1 MKYFLSLLGML
12 SISLLPVP
20 GSPGESSP
28 ASRIRAAY
36 RNYYQGLL
44 HYSEGHFGRA
54 ESHLQRAHQIAPENF
69 NFSLALALCL
79 SRVEQGGE
87 GLSLL
92 GRTALPATDPYYEH
106 KRAIRLFVKGMVLY
120 YTGRST
126 DAIRELERSIEAARL
141 LHMPDVEAT
150 FENALGFVILHH
162 QGSGSNHSDE
172 LPLHYHVH
180 RRDMMKALQ
189 HFERAL
195 AVHPQHVSA
204 RKNARML
211 WDTLQLAPPAAI
223 RRSDTAGRRGVS
235 SLVTGLPQDVER
247 VRELAGYDEV
257 LLLVDISGSMTQE
270 QVLCMGLSRF
280 EVMRNLGLYL
290 VRELP
295 DTAGLALGTVGG
307 DCGDAPKQWIATDS
321 MGRRDLTYVIR
332 FLTAHGTTPLLERVE
347 QSVALFSDRPGKS
360 RAIFLISDGANV
372 CRSGGED
379 ICGWASRIRR
389 AGITIN
395 VLTFLDASF
404 NNVEAFSDYGCLA
417 DHTGGRIFY
426 LDNVRCAF
434 TDLSFKLLDNLQLRL
449 PPLQKVYCWGPQIE
463 SLWAIFPEEK

>member
-1 MKYFLSLLGML
+1 MKYLLSLLGIL
-12 SISLLPVP
+12 SVSLLPVP
-20 GSPGESSP
+20 DAPAP

-44 HYSEGHFGRA
+44 HYSEGHFHRA
-54 ESHLQRAHQIAPENF
+54 ENHLQRAHQIAPANF

-79 SRVEQGGE
+79 SRVEQGEE

-92 GRTALPATDPYYEH
+92 GRTALAPTDPYYEH
-106 KRAIRLFVKGMVLY
+106 KQAIRLFVKGMVLY
-120 YTGRST
+120 YAGRST
-126 DAIRELERSIEAARL
+126 DAIRELEHSIEAARL

-180 RRDMMKALQ
+180 RRDMAKALQ

-195 AVHPQHVSA
+195 AVKPEHAAA

-211 WDTLQLAPPAAI
+211 WDTLQQPPSEAV
-223 RRSDTAGRRGVS
+223 RRSDTARRSDAS

-247 VRELAGYDEV
+247 VLELAGYDEV
-257 LLLVDISGSMTQE
+257 VLLVDISGSMTQE

-295 DTAGLALGTVGG
+295 DTARIALGTVGG
-307 DCGDAPKQWIATDS
+307 DCGDAPKQWIAADS
-321 MGRRDLTYVIR
+321 MSRRDLTYAIR

-347 QSVALFSDRPGKS
+347 RSVSLFSDRPGRS

-372 CRSGGED
+372 CRNGGAD

-389 AGITIN
+389 EGIAIN

-417 DHTGGRIFY
+417 DNTGGRIFY

-449 PPLQKVYCWGPQIE
+449 PPLRKVYCWGPQIE
-463 SLWAIFPEEK
+463 NLWGIFPEEK